1 MSGEKWKDLASL
13 ESLMFRQV
21 EINWTRAQL
30 LEEKKNNNAKIMRI
44 LRDNEMNFHSAN
56 LDENFEIR
64 VEIKDDRTK
73 VFEKEQMA
81 DDLGI
86 SPGSTTQKEVLI
98 NLTEKQQLT
107 LEQFKRYFNW
117 EPNTKLVVKKVKIKK
132 PKKPR
137 NKR

>member
-44 LRDNEMNFHSAN
+44 LRENEMNFHSAN

-132 PKKPR
+132 PKKSR